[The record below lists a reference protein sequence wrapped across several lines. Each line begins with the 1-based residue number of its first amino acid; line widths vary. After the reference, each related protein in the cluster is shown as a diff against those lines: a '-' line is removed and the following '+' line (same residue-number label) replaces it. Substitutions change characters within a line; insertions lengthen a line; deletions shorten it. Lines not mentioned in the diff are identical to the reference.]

1 METLIR
7 IMANNRTYQE
17 QTDLVDQIHDLGE
30 FVGVAVAC
38 LVVLAAMTLAWPAMS
53 NVVWQ

>member
-17 QTDLVDQIHDLGE
+17 QTDLVDLIHDLGE
-30 FVGVAVAC
+30 FMGVAVAC
-38 LVVLAAMTLAWPAMS
+38 LVVLAAMMLFG
-53 NVVWQ
+53 

>member
-17 QTDLVDQIHDLGE
+17 QTDLIEQMHDLAE
-30 FVGVAVAC
+30 FMGVALAC
-38 LVVLAAMTLAWPAMS
+38 MVVLAAMTLA
-53 NVVWQ
+53 